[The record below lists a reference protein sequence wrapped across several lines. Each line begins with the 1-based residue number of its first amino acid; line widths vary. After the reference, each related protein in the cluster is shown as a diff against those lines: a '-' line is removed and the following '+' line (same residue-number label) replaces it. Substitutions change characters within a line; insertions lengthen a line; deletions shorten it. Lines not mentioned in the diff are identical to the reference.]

1 MGGERR
7 QTPPTMRWRLLGRR
21 IGDVLGFLN
30 HLTGHS
36 RVAVQVHNFW
46 LLAITVVVLVA
57 VTSADNAS
65 RQARRVARQ
74 NEQVLRDQIRGR
86 HFAVGAT
93 CAGVS
98 AISEAGRSIIVSSAT
113 APETAFTRHLEELG
127 YPPLAVR
134 LQQAREAGR
143 KYVQNISRAIR
154 RVVGPGV
161 KLVRPDGTLNCAEL
175 QVLAQTEAGNT
186 AVRSTN
192 R

>member
-1 MGGERR
+1 MNDRR
-7 QTPPTMRWRLLGRR
+7 TTPPSVRWRLLGRR
-21 IGDVLGFLN
+21 VGDLLGL
-30 HLTGHS
+30 LERMTGQT
-36 RVAVQVHNFW
+36 RMGAQLRNLW
-46 LLAITVVVLVA
+46 LLAISVTVLIA
-57 VTSADNAS
+57 VTNADSAS
-65 RQARRVARQ
+65 QQARNVARQ
-74 NEQVLRDQIRGR
+74 NERVLREQIRGR